1 MSGKP
6 VFWIYSGHPDA
17 DAEQETLV
25 FAKKSKPTTVDDSE
39 EVEIQLKLKVQDI
52 VKSSWGNPI
61 IVNSLSL

>member
-1 MSGKP
+1 MASRKCK
-6 VFWIYSGHPDA
+6 STA
-17 DAEQETLV
+17 DAEQDTLV
-25 FAKKSKPTTVDDSE
+25 FAKKSKPTPVDDSE